1 VTRVL
6 ASSFDEGTVYA
17 TQSGYRNDEFSA
29 YVFRST
35 DYGKTWQSLA
45 GGLPAEPVNVI
56 REDPKARHLL
66 YLGTDSG
73 VFVSLDRGATWSAM
87 NSGMPRVAVQD
98 LVVESRSGDLVVG
111 THGRSVFIAEAG
123 PLRKMKD
130 GFASQEL
137 LAFAVK
143 PVKVSPRRGYGE
155 NPWTPFSRIEPS
167 VRIAYWMKASGSV
180 KIAVKDENGMVWK
193 EIEGPSAAG
202 MNAVDY
208 DLSSDPKLADAAEA
222 KAREK
227 ALAKEKEKEK
237 DKDKDKDKDAEKK
250 ESNSQA
256 TGKKDP
262 DPKAA
267 EKKDA
272 EKKPAVKKVSADE
285 DDDEDEE
292 EAGKDDDKP
301 AAGPARPLDPKLYDL
316 LADPLRS
323 TRKRYLPPGKYTLE
337 IHSGQAVEKTKLNV
351 QAERET
357 GFGGD
362 D

>member
-1 VTRVL
+1 
-6 ASSFDEGTVYA
+6 A
-17 TQSGYRNDEFSA
+17 TQSGYRNDDFSA
-29 YVFRST
+29 HVFRST
-35 DYGKTWQSLA
+35 DYGKTWQPLA

-56 REDPKARHLL
+56 REDPKAKHLL

-87 NSGMPRVAVQD
+87 NGGMQRVAVQA
-98 LVVESRSGDLVVG
+98 LVVDPKSGDLVVG

-130 GFASQEL
+130 GAPSQEL

-155 NPWTPFSRIEPS
+155 NPWTPFSRIDPS
-167 VRIAYWMKASGSV
+167 VRIPYWTKSSAPV
-180 KIAVKDENGMVWK
+180 KIAVKDENGMLWK
-193 EIEGPSAAG
+193 EMEGPSAAG
-202 MNAVDY
+202 MNVVEY
-208 DLSSDPKLADAAEA
+208 DLSADALQADAAEA

-237 DKDKDKDKDAEKK
+237 DKDKDVEKKDSDGKDAAMK
-250 ESNSQA
+250 EA
-256 TGKKDP
+256 G
-262 DPKAA
+262 PKAA

-272 EKKPAVKKVSADE
+272 EKKPAVKKAST
-285 DDDEDEE
+285 DDDEDDEE
-292 EAGKDDDKP
+292 EDTGRDEDKP
-301 AAGPARPLDPKLYDL
+301 AAGPAKPLDSKLYEL

-323 TRKRYLPPGKYTLE
+323 TRKRYLPPGKYTVE
-337 IHSGQAVEKTKLNV
+337 IRSEQAVEKTKLNV